1 MTADLIIFD
10 CDGTL
15 SRSDE
20 AYFRGF
26 CDALEKFGYPV
37 PDGRT
42 YQDKYSGLLLRDII
56 EAYGEDHGLALPP
69 EVERYYWLLEQ
80 PYLMK
85 YTMAVEGA
93 ADAID
98 LLQKKYKTCVASNAP
113 VAGIE
118 FLLGRGGLSKK
129 FLHEHLF
136 SAEHVGMPKPAPD
149 IFLHAS
155 ETMGIK
161 PEKCIVI
168 EDSTGGVR
176 AGVTAGMRVIGFAG
190 TAPHPAEKIS
200 SLLNAGATA
209 AFASWSEITAFIESS
224 T

>member
-1 MTADLIIFD
+1 MPIDLIIFD

-56 EAYGEDHGLALPP
+56 EAYGNDHGLALPP

-80 PYLMK
+80 PYLNK

-93 ADAID
+93 ADAVD
-98 LLQKKYKTCVASNAP
+98 LLQRKYKTCVASNAP

-118 FLLGRGGLSKK
+118 FLLGRGGLLDK
-129 FLHEHLF
+129 FPHDHLF
-136 SAEHVGMPKPAPD
+136 SCDHVAVPKPAPD
-149 IFLHAS
+149 VFLHAAK
-155 ETMGIK
+155 TMGVS
-161 PEKCIVI
+161 PDRAIVI

-176 AGVTAGMRVIGFAG
+176 AGVAAGMRVIGFAG
-190 TAPHPAEKIS
+190 TAPHPQEKLV
-200 SLLNAGATA
+200 SLQKVGAHRAFVSWFEIA
-209 AFASWSEITAFIESS
+209 AYIESM